1 MATLKERAE
10 FKKRYPMFSA
20 YCKPLVN
27 PSKRPIVGR
36 DSEILSVLV
45 NLSRYEISNVALI
58 GEAGVGKTTIMYGVA
73 SKDKSR
79 SYFEVDL
86 SLMASSEDGSDGSV
100 NMASRLKKLIS
111 EVESL
116 QKSRNREIVLFMDEF
131 HNLVKLSSASVEAIK
146 PILANSGSR
155 HIRIVVATTFEE
167 YNKHIRANEALSE
180 RLEPVIIDSLN
191 FEDTLNSLRLYW
203 RTYNST
209 EQVNDQLLRHI
220 IEVTDKNL
228 PSQAQPRKSIRIL
241 DHMFGWHK
249 VSNVRL
255 DEHLLADV
263 FKRSLGVTIDYNV
276 NPDTLASKFN
286 ARVFDQTLAVEV
298 IVDRLY
304 ISLASLN
311 DDSKPRGSFL
321 FTGSTGVGKTELAK
335 AMASELMSS
344 EDRMIRFD
352 MSEYSLDSSVDS
364 LRKSLTAAIWENP
377 SSIILFDEIEKA
389 SSSCS
394 KLTLQL
400 LDDGR
405 MTDEHGRT
413 VSFKDSF
420 VVFTTNEGAKVIS
433 DMRYSF
439 ASSDNQNLSA
449 EEYALKQ
456 KKFLKDYVKVI
467 TRALKMDE
475 SRFPPELLGR
485 IDAIVPFAPIEEPT
499 RARIC
504 KATLRKLSKRAYIK
518 HGVYLHIDKSVED
531 FIVKEHIGNNDAD
544 AGGGREVKR
553 RIDVHVVSQL
563 AEFIV
568 KHRDVVDISISTE
581 GNMAYNNKYDKVGT
595 GRVVIGRWR
604 G

>member
-1 MATLKERAE
+1 MATAE
-10 FKKRYPMFSA
+10 EISKFKSKYPMFSA

-58 GEAGVGKTTIMYGVA
+58 GEAGVGKTTVMYGVA
-73 SKDKSR
+73 GKDKSR

-86 SLMASSEDGSDGSV
+86 SLMAASEDGSDGSV
-100 NMASRLKKLIS
+100 NMASRLKKLIA
-111 EVESL
+111 EVETL
-116 QKSRNREIVLFMDEF
+116 QKSKKREFVLFMDEF

-155 HIRIVVATTFEE
+155 GIRIVVATTFEE
-167 YNKHIRANEALSE
+167 YNTHIRANEALSE
-180 RLEPVIIDSLN
+180 RLEPVIVESLG
-191 FEDTLNSLRLYW
+191 FEDTLNSLRMYW
-203 RTYNST
+203 RTYNPT
-209 EQVNDQLLRHI
+209 EQVNDKLLRHI

-241 DHMFGWHK
+241 DHMFGWHRLVK
-249 VSNVRL
+249 STL
-255 DEHLLADV
+255 DEKLLSDV
-263 FKRSLGVTIDYNV
+263 FKKSLGITIDYNV
-276 NPDTLASKFN
+276 KPDTLATKFN
-286 ARVFDQTLAVEV
+286 NRVFDQTLAVDV

-311 DDSKPRGSFL
+311 DDSRPRGSFL

-335 AMASELMSS
+335 AMASELLGS

-352 MSEYSLDSSVDS
+352 MSEYSLDSSVES

-377 SSIILFDEIEKA
+377 SSVILFDEIEKA

-439 ASSDNQNLSA
+439 SSSSNQNLSA
-449 EEYALKQ
+449 EEYARKQ
-456 KKFLKDYVKVI
+456 RDFLNDYKKTIV
-467 TRALKMDE
+467 RALKSDE

-485 IDAIVPFAPIEEPT
+485 INAIVPFAPIEEPT
-499 RARIC
+499 RFKIC
-504 KATLRKLSKRAYIK
+504 RASLRKLSERAYLK

-544 AGGGREVKR
+544 NGGGREVKR
-553 RIDVHVVSQL
+553 RIDEHIIAKL

-568 KHRDVVDISISTE
+568 KHRDVVDISISTA
-581 GNMAYNNKYDKVGT
+581 GNMAYSNKYDKVGS
-595 GRVVIGRWR
+595 GRVVIGRWK